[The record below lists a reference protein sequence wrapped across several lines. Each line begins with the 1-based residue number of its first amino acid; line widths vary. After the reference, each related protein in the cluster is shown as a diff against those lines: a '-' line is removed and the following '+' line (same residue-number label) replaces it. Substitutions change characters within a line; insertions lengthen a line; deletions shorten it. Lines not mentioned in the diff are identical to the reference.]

1 MPQNLIEVI
10 DSPIP
15 LLIGMLGNESLAKEI
30 DKLRGGNDNIIMIEN
45 DKFKYFKEEKI
56 LFSTESLFKLK
67 RSLEKN
73 FLELKIE
80 KKKSVNNLNFRII
93 NEKIYKNIHGSIKEV
108 FCKKIDFICDKHKE
122 QLRKSVLGT
131 NIDSLSSKELELRQK
146 IRDEFVSVYSD
157 MNTKIDF
164 YRIFPQTQIFS
175 SYLDRYIENNKK

>member
-80 KKKSVNNLNFRII
+80 KKKSVNNLNFRLI
-93 NEKIYKNIHGSIKEV
+93 NEKIY
-108 FCKKIDFICDKHKE
+108 
-122 QLRKSVLGT
+122 
-131 NIDSLSSKELELRQK
+131 
-146 IRDEFVSVYSD
+146 
-157 MNTKIDF
+157 
-164 YRIFPQTQIFS
+164 
-175 SYLDRYIENNKK
+175 